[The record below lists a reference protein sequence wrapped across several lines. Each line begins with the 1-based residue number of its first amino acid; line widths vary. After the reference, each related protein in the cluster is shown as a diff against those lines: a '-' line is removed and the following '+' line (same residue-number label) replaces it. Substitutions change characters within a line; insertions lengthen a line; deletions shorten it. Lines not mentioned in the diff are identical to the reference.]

1 MKRVRWRQQAR
12 DDAREAAAWYGTH
25 SGLAIELAFIAAV
38 EAAASRIAAHAAL
51 GSTRHA
57 VLFPDLA
64 APLRFVTLERF
75 ERYLLHYL
83 DLPSHVEVLRL
94 WNSARGLDALM
105 TDPAEPSP

>member
-1 MKRVRWRQQAR
+1 M
-12 DDAREAAAWYGTH
+12 
-25 SGLAIELAFIAAV
+25 
-38 EAAASRIAAHAAL
+38 
-51 GSTRHA
+51 
-57 VLFPDLA
+57 
-64 APLRFVTLERF
+64 TLERF